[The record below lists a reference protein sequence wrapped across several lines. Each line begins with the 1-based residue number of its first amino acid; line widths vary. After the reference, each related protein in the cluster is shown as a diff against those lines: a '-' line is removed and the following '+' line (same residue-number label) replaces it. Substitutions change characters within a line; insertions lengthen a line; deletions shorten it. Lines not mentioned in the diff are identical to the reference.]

1 MLKHMQTLMAALVLC
16 MGLPPLA
23 ARAAAPVEHF
33 FGATELQD
41 AKISPN
47 GKFVALR
54 GSHSGKRDGLWV
66 LSLEDRT
73 RQPVAQF
80 DNVDVDY
87 FEWVNDQRLVF
98 DTTDSKLAPGDRSKA
113 HGIFAVNRDGQEF
126 RTLADR
132 NCQAPSSTGT
142 IIHSKVLPC
151 NTFLM
156 GAPGAQDSDTIYVLR
171 AHYDKTRREFTYM
184 DLLRL
189 NTVTGDSDYTP
200 HAGNPEQWLLDERG
214 TPRVIVSDDG
224 KLESVHYRDPA
235 SNQWRSLA
243 SFEAY
248 GDAPGAMNPI
258 GVDGDKL
265 YVIARAGQD
274 KASLHTFNVK
284 TGKLS
289 AEPVV
294 SLADFDFTGRLIYAE
309 GRLAGIEV
317 LSDARNTVW
326 LDDSMKKVQQEVDAR
341 LKDTVNL
348 VQPPARSGS
357 PWMLVKSYS
366 DQRPAAYLLY
376 NTATKE
382 LSMLGMTRPHI
393 KPETMGQQDL
403 VRIKARDGLTIPAW
417 LTLPKGQSKDLPL
430 VVLVHGGPFVRGNE
444 WGWNAE
450 AQFLVSRGYAVLEPE
465 FRGSTGFGAQHFR
478 AGWKQWGLAMQDDIT
493 DATRWAV
500 AQGIAD
506 GKRVCIAGAS
516 YGGYATLM
524 GLAKEPDLYRCGVQW
539 LGVTDL
545 TLKYEE
551 GWKIGSD
558 APDDW
563 RNFGLPVLVGDI
575 GRDAEQLKATS
586 PITVAA
592 KIRQP
597 LLMAYGDAD
606 HRVPLVHGKRFHDA
620 IKPHNPR
627 VEMVVYDGEGHG
639 WSLEKNRLDFWG
651 RVERFLDRHIGQG
664 AATK

>member
-1 MLKHMQTLMAALVLC
+1 MLKREFMAALALC
-16 MGLPPLA
+16 AGLLATA
-23 ARAAAPVEHF
+23 ARAGAPVEHF
-33 FGATELQD
+33 FGSPELQE
-41 AKISPN
+41 AKISPD

-54 GSHSGKRDGLWV
+54 RSHSGKRDGLLV
-66 LSLEDRT
+66 LSLEDCT
-73 RQPVAQF
+73 IQPVAQF

-98 DTTDSKLAPGDRSKA
+98 DTSDSKVAPGDRRKA
-113 HGIFAVNRDGQEF
+113 PGIFAVNRDGKEF
-126 RTLADR
+126 RVLADR
-132 NCQAPSSTGT
+132 SCQAPSSTGT

-156 GAPGAQDSDTIYVLR
+156 EKPGAQDSASIYVQR
-171 AHYDKTRREFTYM
+171 AHFDKSRQEFTYM

-189 NTVTGDSDYTP
+189 NTVTGDADYIP
-200 HAGNPEQWLLDERG
+200 HAGNPEQWLLDEQG
-214 TPRVIVSDDG
+214 VPRVIVSDDG

-235 SNQWRSLA
+235 SSQWRQLA

-248 GDAPGAMNPI
+248 GDAPGAMSPI
-258 GVDGDKL
+258 GVHGDKL

-274 KASLHTFNVK
+274 KASLRTFDVK
-284 TGKLS
+284 TGSLS
-289 AEPVV
+289 SEPVV
-294 SLADFDFTGRLIYAE
+294 SLADFDFSGHLIYAK

-326 LDDSMKKVQQEVDAR
+326 LDDGMKKVQQEVDAQ

-348 VQPPARSGS
+348 VRPPAHGGS

-366 DQRPAAYLLY
+366 DQRPAAYIMYNSATRELL
-376 NTATKE
+376 K
-382 LSMLGMTRPHI
+382 LGTTRPAI
-393 KPETMGQQDL
+393 KAEEMGQQDL

-417 LTLPKGQSKDLPL
+417 LTLPKGPSKGLPM
-430 VVLVHGGPFVRGNE
+430 VVLVHGGPFARGGE
-444 WGWNAE
+444 WGWDAQ

-506 GKRVCIAGAS
+506 GKRICIAGAS

-539 LGVTDL
+539 LAVTDL
-545 TLKYEE
+545 ALKYED

-558 APDDW
+558 VPDDW

-575 GRDAEQLKATS
+575 NKDAEQLKATS
-586 PITVAA
+586 PVNVAA

-597 LLMAYGDAD
+597 LLMAYGSAD
-606 HRVPLVHGKRFHDA
+606 RRIPILHGKRFYDA
-620 IKPHNPR
+620 IKPYNAHA
-627 VEMVVYDGEGHG
+627 EMVVYDGEGHG
-639 WSLEKNRLDFWG
+639 WSLEKNRIDFWT
-651 RVERFLDRHIGQG
+651 RVEKFLDRHIGPG
-664 AATK
+664 AKP